1 MTKHDFINQIRSLN
15 LSKEEETQLWDLYY
29 DLEDYYTNNQ
39 EFNEE
44 LSKEII
50 RIITDDYL
58 LLLKFLQFH
67 LKI

>member
-29 DLEDYYTNNQ
+29 DLEDYYANNQ

-44 LSKEII
+44 KPRYRSII
-50 RIITDDYL
+50 INFIHKTNKKL
-58 LLLKFLQFH
+58 MV
-67 LKI
+67 